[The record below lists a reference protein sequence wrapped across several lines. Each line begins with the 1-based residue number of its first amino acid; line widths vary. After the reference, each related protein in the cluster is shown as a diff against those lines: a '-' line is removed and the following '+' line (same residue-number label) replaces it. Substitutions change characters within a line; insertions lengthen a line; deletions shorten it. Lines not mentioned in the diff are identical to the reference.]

1 MCLSSAAPWFLPL
14 FSCYGPTWRTAAVS
28 WQPGCLPFVAL
39 LVDFCATPYTNTHHA
54 FVRHC
59 LGFFFLFFGE
69 GGRGG
74 AAAAELWH
82 EFERSDMCL
91 CSLLFLFVF
100 RRVVPLKNTS
110 KRSPEEWQLIWSFVT
125 HYRASQIQAMLGKKT
140 KKSFMEDIYI
150 PTKKIKIQGDICA
163 TQMLTKVPQRQQWG
177 SLALTHRHKRTMKCL
192 IATQVAEKSVKRLI
206 FF

>member
-140 KKSFMEDIYI
+140 KKNLYGRHLYSY
-150 PTKKIKIQGDICA
+150 KKNKNTRWHLRYTDVDKSSTEAAVRESGIDPQTRAHNEMSDCHSGGW
-163 TQMLTKVPQRQQWG
+163 KV
-177 SLALTHRHKRTMKCL
+177 S
-192 IATQVAEKSVKRLI
+192 
-206 FF
+206 